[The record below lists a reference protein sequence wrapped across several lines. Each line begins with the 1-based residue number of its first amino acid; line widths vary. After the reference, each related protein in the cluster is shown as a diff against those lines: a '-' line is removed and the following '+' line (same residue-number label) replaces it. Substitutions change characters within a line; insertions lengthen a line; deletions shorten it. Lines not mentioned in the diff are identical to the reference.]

1 MPHANT
7 PWVRDGQVITSSGR
21 RLRLDS
27 PAWFAWLDTV
37 PSFCYSSRDPLWW
50 RLTVRREKRRRQTY
64 WYGYAKSDAKLHNV
78 YLGKTAQLTQ
88 ARLEQACRELAHKAR
103 QAKETTIAA
112 T

>member
-1 MPHANT
+1 MPHGNN
-7 PWVRDGQVITSSGR
+7 PWVRNGQVITDSGQ

-27 PAWFAWLDTV
+27 PAWFAWLETI
-37 PSFCYSSRDPLWW
+37 PSFCFSSRNPLW

-88 ARLEQACRELAHKAR
+88 ARLEQACQELAHKVR
-103 QAKETTIAA
+103 QEKERAMATT
-112 T
+112 